1 MAALSFTPCSPSFH
15 AFLAVQNSVA
25 LRTLEFNKVK
35 LGALVLLKKKDLP
48 VSVRNIFCKTTEKS
62 DC

>member
-15 AFLAVQNSVA
+15 AFLDVQNSVA

-35 LGALVLLKKKDLP
+35 LGALVLLKKKDLL
-48 VSVRNIFCKTTEKS
+48 VSVEEYLL
-62 DC
+62 